1 MDENGGFYEFKFEW
15 EEREDEIE
23 LFDFESGPSDF
34 SWKQRN
40 SPLDVEDEVQEVWD
54 LTGNSDPRTT
64 GESNG
69 LIRTGSDFLV
79 RFGQPCQ
86 GLKYFL

>member
-34 SWKQRN
+34 SWKQRS
-40 SPLDVEDEVQEVWD
+40 SPLEVEDEVQEVWD
-54 LTGNSDPRTT
+54 LSGNRAQRTV
-64 GESNG
+64 
-69 LIRTGSDFLV
+69 LV
-79 RFGQPCQ
+79 RDHPLLDQRSGHLSFCPGN
-86 GLKYFL
+86 L